1 MEHNL
6 LTSDID
12 IEDLRDKIPPEYFQ
26 KLCDKKKYKV
36 QKIEIGL
43 VEGFEILSYLSKKH
57 PMTEEYLK
65 NKDIIKR
72 CLQYRNL
79 SILAHGTNPISNQ
92 HFELMEGVIKRFIES
107 IVPDINNYLKEIKHL
122 FDVNVLE

>member
-1 MEHNL
+1 
-6 LTSDID
+6 
-12 IEDLRDKIPPEYFQ
+12 
-26 KLCDKKKYKV
+26 
-36 QKIEIGL
+36 
-43 VEGFEILSYLSKKH
+43 
-57 PMTEEYLK
+57 MTEEYLK